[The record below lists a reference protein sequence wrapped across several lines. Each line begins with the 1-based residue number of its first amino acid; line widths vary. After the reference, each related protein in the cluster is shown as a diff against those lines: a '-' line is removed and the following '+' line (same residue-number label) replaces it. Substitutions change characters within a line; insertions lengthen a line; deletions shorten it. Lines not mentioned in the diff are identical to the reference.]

1 MNSWTLSRR
10 LHLIKWA
17 RGGEIESL
25 LVRDMISPAEG
36 PDLRNFASGSL
47 LACTDHVDQAAGRAF
62 TIRFRAWQE
71 PLTPLGG
78 VTCKAPLALLTRH
91 SWKKSNQL
99 QKSVTNVIVYSQPDR
114 KKGHFHFYT
123 FLNTLDEQVELNW
136 KVKVLN
142 WQRCDPARLPSP
154 PNLAMLE
161 NWSKIFSTT
170 LKTQVYNS
178 RRGLVMCG

>member
-1 MNSWTLSRR
+1 MWS
-10 LHLIKWA
+10 
-17 RGGEIESL
+17 
-25 LVRDMISPAEG
+25 VR
-36 PDLRNFASGSL
+36 
-47 LACTDHVDQAAGRAF
+47 
-62 TIRFRAWQE
+62 QE
-71 PLTPLGG
+71 PLTLEILLQAACFYWSCWSGG
-78 VTCKAPLALLTRH
+78 RQGIYNQVQGLTGAPDPTGRCHLQGSPCPPNPAQL
-91 SWKKSNQL
+91 KKSNQL

-170 LKTQVYNS
+170 LKTQVYNCS
-178 RRGLVMCG
+178 RRGLVMFW